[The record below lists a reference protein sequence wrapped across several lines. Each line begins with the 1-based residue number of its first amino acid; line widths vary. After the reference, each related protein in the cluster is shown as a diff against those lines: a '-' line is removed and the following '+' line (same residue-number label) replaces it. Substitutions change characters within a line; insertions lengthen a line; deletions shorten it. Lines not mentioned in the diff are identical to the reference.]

1 MSSVQTEQKVQSLC
15 LEKGWNLAVAESCT
29 GGLLGGRITS
39 VPGSS
44 AYFTG
49 GAIAYSDDLKV
60 SLLGIKEKLIRDH
73 GAVSSEVAVAMAEGV
88 KGMTGADVGVAIT
101 GVAGPDSSEAKPPG
115 TVHVA
120 VITPFTIE
128 TRLYHF
134 KGARE
139 NVRKS
144 AVDEALKLVLAAL
157 GACRRGSSSS

>member
-1 MSSVQTEQKVQSLC
+1 MSGLQTEQKVLSAC

-88 KGMTGADVGVAIT
+88 AGMTGADVGVAIT
-101 GVAGPDSSEAKPPG
+101 GVAGPDSSESKPPG

-120 VITPFTIE
+120 VKTPLTIE
-128 TRLYHF
+128 ARLYHF
-134 KGARE
+134 EGTRE
-139 NVRKS
+139 DVRKS
-144 AVDEALKLVLAAL
+144 AVDAALELVLAAVTGDSL
-157 GACRRGSSSS
+157 